1 MRILLLLLLAPFSA
15 FTQSVP
21 YYLADGLNDFSDQ
34 QFRGTNPVYVTLVG
48 TDSMIISTSADAYE
62 HASAYKR
69 SHGESYLRRTA
80 TWANA
85 MPNFAFADD
94 NAVILIEEGGSYLL
108 FFKDKN
114 TADGLLGEDDKSAV
128 LHLKDSLRSIIVA
141 DNNRQRAENGRTTGA
156 RNRKILTAYMR
167 GLQSKRSDP
176 TLIRDIKKWSNNETT
191 TVYVV
196 DANYYI
202 TRNYRGET
210 LNENI
215 PAVIRYHLNGKCYIQ
230 WRAFGYEALGGG
242 AFAKDLNTYTK
253 NDAYILATGAGGSLR
268 LDPGVVYEIDCD

>member
-1 MRILLLLLLAPFSA
+1 MRILLLLLLTPLGALA
-15 FTQSVP
+15 QSVP

-34 QFRGTNPVYVTLVG
+34 QFRSSNPVYVTLFG

-62 HASAYKR
+62 HASAYRR
-69 SHGESYLRRTA
+69 SQGEPYLRRTA

-114 TADGLLGEDDKSAV
+114 SADNLLAAADKSPV
-128 LHLKDSLRSIIVA
+128 LHLKDSLRSIVVA
-141 DNNRQRAENGRTTGA
+141 ANNRQREEIDRTAGA
-156 RNRKILTAYMR
+156 RNREILSAYIS

-176 TLIRDIKKWSNNETT
+176 ALVRDIKKWSNNGST
-191 TVYVV
+191 TVYIV
-196 DANYYI
+196 DPNYYI
-202 TRNYRGET
+202 TRNYRGEV
-210 LNENI
+210 LNKNI
-215 PAVIRYHLNGKCYIQ
+215 PAVIKYHVNGKCYIQ

-242 AFAKDLNTYTK
+242 TFGKDLNTYNK
-253 NDAYILATGAGGSLR
+253 NNTYILATGAGGSLR
-268 LDPGVVYEIDCD
+268 LDPGVAYEVDCD

>member
-1 MRILLLLLLAPFSA
+1 MRILLLLLLAPIGAFAQSA
-15 FTQSVP
+15 P

-48 TDSMIISTSADAYE
+48 TDSMIISTSAGAYE
-62 HASAYKR
+62 HTSAYKR

-85 MPNFAFADD
+85 MPNFAFIDD
-94 NAVILIEEGGSYLL
+94 NAVILVEEGGSYLL
-108 FFKDKN
+108 FLKDKN
-114 TADGLLGEDDKSAV
+114 TADGLLGAADKSSV
-128 LHLKDSLRSIIVA
+128 LHLKDSLRSIVMA
-141 DNNRQRAENGRTTGA
+141 ANNRQRAEKDRTTVA
-156 RNRKILTAYMR
+156 RNRKILAAYMR

-176 TLIRDIKKWSNNETT
+176 TLIRNIKIWSNNETT
-191 TVYVV
+191 TVYIV

-202 TRNYRGET
+202 TRNYRGEM

-215 PAVIRYHLNGKCYIQ
+215 PAIIKYHLNGKCYIQ

-242 AFAKDLNTYTK
+242 AFGKDLNTYNK

-268 LDPGVVYEIDCD
+268 MDPGVAYEIDCD